1 MVLPASTSTST
12 LFGAVMLILGGV
24 ALAVSARYIWRA
36 TAVYRAAQ
44 ISNGATA
51 GSLGRATGT
60 VRHDDDKV
68 AAPFSAAECV
78 ALRSEIEER
87 RLSVPYLLP
96 WYVTLHEVT
105 SAVPFTLETAA
116 GTVSVVEP
124 ARTVTLTRETIET
137 YGPSETPPER
147 IQRFESDQDV
157 STTTLWRDPPS
168 VLAPLFGLLSLG
180 TRRYREQ
187 RADVGTDVTVVGRVT
202 ADGIDPLVVSD
213 RTPGRTVLRM
223 AKTAVAGL
231 LIGLVGC
238 LLGVILILA
247 V

>member
-1 MVLPASTSTST
+1 
-12 LFGAVMLILGGV
+12 MLILGGV

-36 TAVYRAAQ
+36 TAVYRATQ
-44 ISNGATA
+44 ISDGATA

-60 VRHDDDKV
+60 VEHADERIV
-68 AAPFSAAECV
+68 APFSAAECV

-87 RLSVPYLLP
+87 RLSVLYLLP
-96 WYVTLHEVT
+96 WYVTLYEAT

-124 ARTVTLTRETIET
+124 AHTVTLTRDTVETC
-137 YGPSETPPER
+137 GPNETPPER
-147 IQRFESDQDV
+147 IQRFESDHDDV
-157 STTTLWRDPPS
+157 SDTTLWRDPPS

-213 RTPGRTVLRM
+213 RTPGQTMPRM
-223 AKTAVAGL
+223 AKIAVAGL

-238 LLGVILILA
+238 LLGVVLILKL
-247 V
+247 